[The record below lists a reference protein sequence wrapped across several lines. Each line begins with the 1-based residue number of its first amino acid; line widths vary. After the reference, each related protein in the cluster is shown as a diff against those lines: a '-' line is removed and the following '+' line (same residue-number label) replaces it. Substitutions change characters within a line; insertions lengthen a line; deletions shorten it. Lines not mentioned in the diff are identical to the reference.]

1 MTEVTQNQLAQI
13 EQSVSVE
20 QIQLSEKLGA
30 IKATNFIKKLV
41 TVTEIKL
48 IAEIKESKQYK
59 GLKVIDPT
67 GKLVTV
73 TTFEEFCQYL
83 GKSREHIDEDI
94 RNLGTFG
101 EDFLETSQRMGLG
114 YRDLRKLR
122 KLPEEDREVVINGEA
137 VKTEDRESLID
148 LIEEMSAKHAKERD
162 QLKARV
168 ADLESS
174 DAAKEQI
181 IKTKDQ
187 KANELLEENTKLKSP
202 AQIKKRAETEQ
213 QQLAKKALEE
223 ISAACLKMH
232 NDTVRFTNEINSIT
246 DAIEEHGLYDIQEQL
261 VADVI
266 ATFQQMAQTSVA
278 LGFQIDFEAMVSP
291 SWMADDS
298 NKDELG
304 VEELQQLQH
313 NVETL
318 LES

>member
-20 QIQLSEKLGA
+20 QIQFSEKLGA
-30 IKATNFIKKLV
+30 IKATSFIKKLV

-59 GLKVIDPT
+59 GLKVIDGE
-67 GKLVTV
+67 GKSVTV
-73 TTFEEFCQYL
+73 TTFEEFCSYL
-83 GKSREHIDEDI
+83 GHSYEKINQDI
-94 RNLGTFG
+94 QNLSTFG

-202 AQIKKRAETEQ
+202 AQIKKRQESEA
-213 QQLAKKALEE
+213 
-223 ISAACLKMH
+223 
-232 NDTVRFTNEINSIT
+232 
-246 DAIEEHGLYDIQEQL
+246 EQL
-261 VADVI
+261 QKQALQLMQKAVLTFLDAASQFNIDMNAAVESCMDPFVVEQYEANIRMTYQSI
-266 ATFQQMAQTSVA
+266 AQRCNDAG
-278 LGFQIDFEAMVSP
+278 LPIDFAQMVTPDWLTEVLLENETHES
-291 SWMADDS
+291 
-298 NKDELG
+298 
-304 VEELQQLQH
+304 ELQ
-313 NVETL
+313 
-318 LES
+318 ESEA